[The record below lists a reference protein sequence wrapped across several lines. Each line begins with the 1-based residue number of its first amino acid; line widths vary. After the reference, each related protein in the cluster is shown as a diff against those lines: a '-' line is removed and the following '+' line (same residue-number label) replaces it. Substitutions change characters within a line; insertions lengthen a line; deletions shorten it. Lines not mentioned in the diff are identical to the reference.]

1 MAADMALLDRIDTYI
16 AGLFVPPDPVL
27 DAALQRAA
35 AAGLPAIQVSANQ
48 GRLIYLLAKIAGA
61 RRVLEIGTLGGYS
74 TTWLARAVGPG
85 GQVVTLELLEAHAA
99 VARDTVA
106 AGAPGV
112 DVEVCVGPA
121 AETLRRMAAA
131 GQPPFDVVFI
141 DADKPGYPAYLDLVM
156 PLTRPGTVILADN
169 VVRDGAVTLD
179 PPPDANAA
187 GARAFN
193 AAFAAHPRIEAIVV
207 PMLRNSVDG
216 MAIGRVRDS

>member
-1 MAADMALLDRIDTYI
+1 VAADMAFLDRIDAYI
-16 AGLFVPPDPVL
+16 EGLFVPPDPVL

-85 GQVVTLELLEAHAA
+85 GRVVTLELLEAHAA
-99 VARDTVA
+99 VARETVA

-112 DVEVCVGPA
+112 DVDVRVGQA
-121 AETLRRMAAA
+121 ADTLRAMAAA
-131 GQPPFDVVFI
+131 GEPPFDLVFI
-141 DADKPGYPAYLDLVM
+141 DADKPGYPAYFDLVM

-169 VVRDGAVTLD
+169 VVRDGKVMLD

-187 GARAFN
+187 GSRAFN
-193 AAFAAHPRIEAIVV
+193 AAFAAHPRIEAIIV
-207 PMLRNSVDG
+207 PTLRETVDG
-216 MAIGRVRDS
+216 MAIGRIRE